1 MAPDRTPLSRRGLT
15 IRPRKAYIGPV
26 ILLLLPLLLA
36 GCATQMAGTV
46 KPEAPGFLFGLVQGF
61 IAPVTFIISLFNHDI
76 AVYAVPN
83 NGAWYNFGFVL
94 GIGGFAGG
102 ASQTRR

>member
-1 MAPDRTPLSRRGLT
+1 VTYEWPKRMRRAAPLLGL
-15 IRPRKAYIGPV
+15 A
-26 ILLLLPLLLA
+26 LPILLA
-36 GCATQMAGTV
+36 GCATQMHGTV
-46 KPEAPGFLFGLVQGF
+46 EPRAPGFLFGLVQGF
-61 IAPVTFIISLFNHDI
+61 IAPVTFVISLFDHDV

-83 NGAWYNFGFVL
+83 NGGWYNFGFVL

>member
-1 MAPDRTPLSRRGLT
+1 MTYEWPISM
-15 IRPRKAYIGPV
+15 RKAARFAT
-26 ILLLLPLLLA
+26 LALPILLA
-36 GCATQMAGTV
+36 GCATQMKGTV
-46 KPEAPGFLFGLVQGF
+46 APEAPGFLFGLVQGF
-61 IAPVTFIISLFNHDI
+61 IAPVTFIVSLFDHDV

-83 NGAWYNFGFVL
+83 NGGWYNFGFVL

>member
-1 MAPDRTPLSRRGLT
+1 MAARHIRST
-15 IRPRKAYIGPV
+15 IA
-26 ILLLLPLLLA
+26 LLAVSLLLA
-36 GCATQMAGTV
+36 GCATQVAGTV
-46 KPEAPGFLFGLVQGF
+46 KPEAPGFLLGLVQGF
-61 IAPVTFIISLFNHDI
+61 IAPVTFVISLFNHDV

>member
-1 MAPDRTPLSRRGLT
+1 MTNEWLISLRKGARFAAPAL
-15 IRPRKAYIGPV
+15 PV
-26 ILLLLPLLLA
+26 LLA
-36 GCATQMAGTV
+36 GCATQMHGTV
-46 KPEAPGFLFGLVQGF
+46 EPQAPGFLFGLVQGF
-61 IAPVTFIISLFNHDI
+61 IAPVTFVISLFDHDV

-83 NGAWYNFGFVL
+83 NGGWYNFGFVL

>member
-1 MAPDRTPLSRRGLT
+1 MRLGLLFPIRTAHIRRAL
-15 IRPRKAYIGPV
+15 A
-26 ILLLLPLLLA
+26 LALPLLLA
-36 GCATQMAGTV
+36 GCATQMAGVV
-46 KPEAPGFLFGLVQGF
+46 KPEAPGFLLGLVHGF
-61 IAPVTFIISLFNHDI
+61 IAPVTFIVSLFQHDV

-102 ASQTRR
+102 ASQARR

>member
-1 MAPDRTPLSRRGLT
+1 MIRRGLT
-15 IRPRKAYIGPV
+15 IRARKPYIGRV
-26 ILLLLPLLLA
+26 LLLALPLILA
-36 GCATQMAGTV
+36 GCATQMAGVV
-46 KPEAPGFLFGLVQGF
+46 KPEAPGFLLGLVQGF
-61 IAPVTFIISLFNHDI
+61 IAPVTFIVSLFKPDV

>member
-1 MAPDRTPLSRRGLT
+1 
-15 IRPRKAYIGPV
+15 
-26 ILLLLPLLLA
+26 LL
-36 GCATQMAGTV
+36 
-46 KPEAPGFLFGLVQGF
+46 GLVQGF
-61 IAPVTFIISLFNHDI
+61 IAPVTFIVSLFKPDV

>member
-1 MAPDRTPLSRRGLT
+1 MTHRLT
-15 IRPRKAYIGPV
+15 IRPRKTYIRQA
-26 ILLLLPLLLA
+26 ILLALPILLA

-61 IAPVTFIISLFNHDI
+61 IAPVTFIVSLFKPDV

-102 ASQTRR
+102 ASKARR

>member
-1 MAPDRTPLSRRGLT
+1 
-15 IRPRKAYIGPV
+15 
-26 ILLLLPLLLA
+26 LLALPLILA
-36 GCATQMAGTV
+36 GCATQMAGAV
-46 KPEAPGFLFGLVQGF
+46 KPEAPGFGLGLVQGF
-61 IAPVTFIISLFNHDI
+61 IAPVTFIVSLFRPDV

-83 NGAWYNFGFVL
+83 NVAWYNFGFVL

>member
-1 MAPDRTPLSRRGLT
+1 VTNEWLVPT
-15 IRPRKAYIGPV
+15 RKWVRFAT
-26 ILLLLPLLLA
+26 LALPILLA
-36 GCATQMAGTV
+36 GCATQMQGVV
-46 KPEAPGFLFGLVQGF
+46 KPDAPGFLFGLVQGF
-61 IAPVTFIISLFNHDI
+61 IAPVTFVISLFDHSV

-83 NGAWYNFGFVL
+83 NGGWYNFGFVL

>member
-1 MAPDRTPLSRRGLT
+1 MTARHRLT
-15 IRPRKAYIGPV
+15 IRAAKPYIKGAFALAV
-26 ILLLLPLLLA
+26 PLILA
-36 GCATQMAGTV
+36 GCATQMAGAV
-46 KPEAPGFLFGLVQGF
+46 KPEAPGFWLGLVQGF
-61 IAPVTFIISLFNHDI
+61 IAPVTFVISLFNHDV

-102 ASQTRR
+102 AGKASS

>member
-1 MAPDRTPLSRRGLT
+1 MADRRIKPA
-15 IRPRKAYIGPV
+15 IA
-26 ILLLLPLLLA
+26 LLAVSLLLA
-36 GCATQMAGTV
+36 GCATQMAGVV
-46 KPEAPGFLFGLVQGF
+46 KPQAPGFLFGLIHGF
-61 IAPVTFIISLFNHDI
+61 IAPVTFIISLFQDDV

-102 ASQTRR
+102 ATQARR

>member
-1 MAPDRTPLSRRGLT
+1 MLPSRAALARLAMLAVPL
-15 IRPRKAYIGPV
+15 A
-26 ILLLLPLLLA
+26 LA
-36 GCATQMAGTV
+36 ACATQMHGTV
-46 KPEAPGFLFGLVQGF
+46 KPSAPGFLLGLVQGF
-61 IAPVTFIISLFNHDI
+61 IAPVSFIVSLFSPDI

-102 ASQTRR
+102 ASQARR

>member
-1 MAPDRTPLSRRGLT
+1 MARGRIMAVLALS
-15 IRPRKAYIGPV
+15 
-26 ILLLLPLLLA
+26 LLLA

-46 KPEAPGFLFGLVQGF
+46 KPEAPGFWLGLVQGF
-61 IAPVTFIISLFNHDI
+61 IAPVTFLISLFKPEV
-76 AVYAVPN
+76 AVYSVPN
-83 NGAWYNFGFVL
+83 SGGWYNFGFVL

>member
-1 MAPDRTPLSRRGLT
+1 MIHRGLT
-15 IRPRKAYIGPV
+15 IRGQKPYIRGA
-26 ILLLLPLLLA
+26 LLLALPLVLA

-46 KPEAPGFLFGLVQGF
+46 KPEAPGFLLGLVQGF
-61 IAPVTFIISLFNHDI
+61 IAPVTFIVSLFKPDV